1 MSTAP
6 EEPQSQNG
14 LEPDPT
20 TNPKPE
26 SESEPV
32 AQPEAIPEPVP
43 EPEAK
48 LEPVPEPK
56 AKPEPVPEPEA
67 KPELQPEPE
76 AVVTDGADPNVEEV
90 VEAAIQ
96 SNNQASAHPELKKDE
111 GSRTFTM
118 RELLGGLKNDQSND
132 VANDSSSPY
141 SYRFAFLHFIVSAFL
156 LGVKLCKVLFFMLEF
171 RLYVDNCSNS

>member
-14 LEPDPT
+14 LEPDRT
-20 TNPKPE
+20 TIPKPD

-32 AQPEAIPEPVP
+32 AQPEAKPEPVP
-43 EPEAK
+43 EPE
-48 LEPVPEPK
+48 

-76 AVVTDGADPNVEEV
+76 AVVTDGADPKVDEV

-141 SYRFAFLHFIVSAFL
+141 SYRFAFLHFISFYCFCISFSGAIVQSAVF
-156 LGVKLCKVLFFMLEF
+156 
-171 RLYVDNCSNS
+171 YA